1 MKVQQSF
8 AGNFGRTGHISSLA
22 SSSTNL
28 LYSSSP
34 SRPSTLNEQLAI
46 QNAQQQYQQRQ
57 LRILQGDAF
66 NDSLLVRQAL
76 GLSAVSDLAA
86 AYSLNHTMCSPGLLD
101 NSAPWNALSVYRQ
114 QQERQ
119 QYHNMDAFNPL
130 IRMLPSPGAPQDKE
144 TLEFMA
150 REMLMRSYSSG
161 SQEALGCAKVGS
173 GDVFLP
179 PNASDPS
186 LSHTALRLLSG
197 SENSVQEFEGSLSEP
212 FSRGQKRTRSDSSAG
227 LTAFSPSKRPKS
239 TFDTHI
245 SKTKRV
251 VASSQLT
258 GSTGGIAKFKKSKK
272 VESRSKR
279 SAKTFSGGNDVKI
292 LKGANDGGDIH
303 SSKSRTDTASPLTPN
318 KDSSAI
324 RFFNNGS
331 ELDTECEPRTA
342 LDDGD
347 VDSKVNSDVKD
358 NEISELCMRQKS
370 IWDELTSG
378 GVKSKRSRKR
388 KKITSSISSK
398 LEGIMSAGEA
408 ISSNDGPT
416 MNDKSVGKEREL
428 YLKPRELHD
437 SDMISN
443 DYVKDLA
450 RDATRELENTLGAAS
465 VLMDFLTGGAKIDSK
480 NATQA

>member
-1 MKVQQSF
+1 M
-8 AGNFGRTGHISSLA
+8 
-22 SSSTNL
+22 
-28 LYSSSP
+28 
-34 SRPSTLNEQLAI
+34 
-46 QNAQQQYQQRQ
+46 
-57 LRILQGDAF
+57 
-66 NDSLLVRQAL
+66 
-76 GLSAVSDLAA
+76 
-86 AYSLNHTMCSPGLLD
+86 
-101 NSAPWNALSVYRQ
+101 
-114 QQERQ
+114 
-119 QYHNMDAFNPL
+119 
-130 IRMLPSPGAPQDKE
+130 
-144 TLEFMA
+144 
-150 REMLMRSYSSG
+150 
-161 SQEALGCAKVGS
+161 
-173 GDVFLP
+173 
-179 PNASDPS
+179 
-186 LSHTALRLLSG
+186 
-197 SENSVQEFEGSLSEP
+197 
-212 FSRGQKRTRSDSSAG
+212 
-227 LTAFSPSKRPKS
+227 
-239 TFDTHI
+239 
-245 SKTKRV
+245 
-251 VASSQLT
+251 
-258 GSTGGIAKFKKSKK
+258 
-272 VESRSKR
+272 
-279 SAKTFSGGNDVKI
+279 
-292 LKGANDGGDIH
+292 
-303 SSKSRTDTASPLTPN
+303 TPN

-398 LEGIMSAGEA
+398 LEGITSAGEA